1 MKKGDLVKFKH
12 DHEKGV
18 FLVVKA
24 AAHPHDFVGQPEE
37 AYTYQEVWIYPDPS
51 RWLHESLGLRLT
63 DENSYYYAH
72 EFEVVSEKR

>member
-1 MKKGDLVKFKH
+1 MKKGDLVKFKY
-12 DHEKGV
+12 DHAGAV

-37 AYTYQEVWIYPDPS
+37 AYAYQKVWIYPDPS
-51 RWLHESLGLRLT
+51 SLRVWGKASAS

-72 EFEVVSEKR
+72 EFEVVSESR